1 MWSILGT
8 VAPLFIII
16 LVGVLA
22 RVAKIANSHWVE
34 ILNKVGLY
42 VGFVPLIIYS
52 LAHTRKETILN
63 SQIIIINLAILA
75 GVVLL
80 TWLFTKLLRLKT
92 ELANTYILGIFFG
105 NVAYLGLP
113 FITSIYKEAA
123 GLVSVHVAIYL
134 VILLTLGVILM
145 EGKAIMK
152 KGWYQVFIK
161 SLKNPLL
168 LAVITGLFLLF
179 FEIKIP
185 VMIDEALRILAQ
197 SSSPVVLVALG
208 IFLAQKIKF
217 DADFGHAL
225 IISVLKLLV
234 LPLVFVITW
243 KFFGLA
249 GNFNVSILE
258 AGMPVAITVFAF
270 AEIYPLRKQVVA
282 NSIIISTVLS
292 AITLTA
298 LSFFISQ
305 I

>member
-22 RVAKIANSHWVE
+22 RLTRVANNHWVE

-52 LAHTRKETILN
+52 LAHTRKETILD
-63 SQIIIINLAILA
+63 SQMILINLVILT
-75 GVVLL
+75 GVVLVM
-80 TWLFTKLLRLKT
+80 WIITKLLHFKT

-134 VILLTLGVILM
+134 VVLLTLGVVIL
-145 EGKAIMK
+145 EGKAIVK
-152 KGWYQVFIK
+152 KGGWQVFVK

-168 LAVITGLFLLF
+168 LAVVVGLILLF

-185 VMIDEALRILAQ
+185 AMLDEALRILAQ

-282 NSIIISTVLS
+282 NSIVISTVLS

-298 LSFFISQ
+298 WAFFIGR
-305 I
+305 